1 MANLSWNEI
10 QDRATEFASKWQGET
25 YEKGESQSFW
35 SDFLSIYG
43 VDRRRHGAFFE
54 YAIKKGSGAQGFID
68 MFWPGKLLAEQKSG
82 GKDLVKAG
90 VQAYEYLETMP
101 DHDLPEAIVV
111 SDFASFQFIH
121 LDTRERVEFALADL
135 PKHVKLFGFL
145 INQTSKHLT
154 EESPVNRKAAEA
166 MANLHNQLRDDNYEG
181 HDLEVLLVRLVFCM
195 FADDSGI
202 FDHGVLHEYLLHRTS
217 EDGSDLGP
225 RLMQVFE
232 ALNTPVE
239 KRQSSLDEA
248 VASLPYVNGGLFA
261 ESIRAPYFTSTM
273 RSELLAAMHLDWSK
287 VSPAIFGSMFQGVMD
302 AKARRNLGAHYT
314 SEKNILRVIKPL
326 FLDDLYVEFAQA
338 LAAGPRKKYDELR
351 KFQDKLAGLKF
362 LDPACGSGNFLAITY
377 RELRRLE
384 HKVVAQLAKN
394 SDQQDMFANAGE
406 GAGTLKVNVDQMY
419 GIEIDEF
426 PSLIAQTAIWLTDHQ
441 MNMEY
446 SHQSGR
452 MFKRLPLTVSATIVN
467 ANALRTDWASV
478 VAPSELSYILGNPPF
493 LGQTWQSSE
502 QKEELAHV
510 LSGIKRTGTLDF
522 VAAWYGKATDI
533 MKQNTSIQT
542 ALVSTNSITQGEQ
555 ASILWKYLFEQGVRL
570 NFAHKTFKWTN
581 DAKGNAAVHCVVIG
595 FALFDKITKRLFEY
609 DDIKGDP
616 IEKLVAGF
624 NQYLIETQVLTDI
637 GGIDGVATV
646 FSPVIIQNRSM
657 PIFNVP
663 KMSWGNKP
671 TDGGHLI
678 LSPEERA
685 SALSVE
691 PKIEK
696 YVKRYMSGGDFVKGI
711 ERYCLWLKDANPQ
724 DIRQSIF
731 LTKRVEAV
739 RQERLRSKAK
749 TTRDYAKYPSL
760 FRQIAQPDSDYLA
773 IPEVSSERREYIP
786 MAYLSKDIICS
797 NKVQFIPKASLY
809 HLGIL
814 TSRMHM
820 AWMRAVAGRL
830 KSDYSYSNTLVYNNF
845 IWPEVTESQQ
855 AEISQLVQNILDARA
870 EFPDSSLA
878 DLYDPP
884 TMPPILA
891 KAHAALDKA
900 VDKLYRYEP
909 FATDVDRVTLLF
921 KRYQEIVDAPKN

>member
-10 QDRATEFASKWQGET
+10 QDRATEFASRWQDET

-121 LDTRERVEFALADL
+121 LDTREKVEFALADL

-145 INQTSKHLT
+145 INQTSKHLS

-232 ALNTPVE
+232 ALNTPLE
-239 KRQSSLDEA
+239 KRQSSLDE
-248 VASLPYVNGGLFA
+248 VIASLPYVNGGLFA

-326 FLDDLYVEFAQA
+326 FLDDLYVEFAHV

-351 KFQDKLAGLKF
+351 KFQDKLANLKF
-362 LDPACGSGNFLAITY
+362 LDPACGSGNFLVITY

-384 HKVVAQLAKN
+384 HKVVAQLARN
-394 SDQQDMFANAGE
+394 SDQQDMLANAGE
-406 GAGTLKVNVDQMY
+406 GVGILKVNVDQMY

-467 ANALRTDWASV
+467 ANALTIDWADV

-493 LGQTWQSSE
+493 IGSNLMTPQMRDDLEINFPNVDSVG
-502 QKEELAHV
+502 L
-510 LSGIKRTGTLDF
+510 LDF
-522 VAAWYGKATDI
+522 VSAWYAKALHI
-533 MKQNTSIQT
+533 MQQNSTVKT

-555 ASILWKYLFEQGVRL
+555 VGILWRYLMGQGAII
-570 NFAHKTFKWTN
+570 NFSHRTFKWSN
-581 DAKGNAAVHCVVIG
+581 DAKGNAAVYCVIVG
-595 FALFDKITKRLFEY
+595 FSLQNTAEPKLFEY
-609 DDIKGDP
+609 SDIRSEPNELKAHHINGYLMDAPDIFLSRRTSPISHVPRLTKG
-616 IEKLVAGF
+616 
-624 NQYLIETQVLTDI
+624 NQ
-637 GGIDGVATV
+637 
-646 FSPVIIQNRSM
+646 
-657 PIFNVP
+657 
-663 KMSWGNKP
+663 P

-678 LSPEERA
+678 LSTEEKNELINSEPL
-685 SALSVE
+685 SA
-691 PKIEK
+691 P
-696 YVKRYMSGGDFVKGI
+696 YVKKLIGAHEAMQGGQ
-711 ERYCLWLKDANPQ
+711 RWCLWLVNCPPEQLRKMPLILERVAKVRDKRLASTDPGTQRLAGRSTQFRDLQNPENY
-724 DIRQSIF
+724 ILIPAHSS
-731 LTKRVEAV
+731 EN
-739 RQERLRSKAK
+739 
-749 TTRDYAKYPSL
+749 RDYIPIGYFGKEDIPHNSCM
-760 FRQIAQPDSDYLA
+760 IIPD
-773 IPEVSSERREYIP
+773 
-786 MAYLSKDIICS
+786 
-797 NKVQFIPKASLY
+797 ASLY
-809 HLGIL
+809 HFGIL
-814 TSRMHM
+814 TSKMHM
-820 AWMRAVAGRL
+820 AWVRAVAGRL
-830 KSDYSYSNTLVYNNF
+830 KSDYRYSKDIVYNNF
-845 IWPEVTESQQ
+845 IWPEVSDEQKTEIERLAQ
-855 AEISQLVQNILDARA
+855 AVIDARA
-870 EFPDSSLA
+870 QFPNASLA
-878 DLYDPP
+878 DLYDPF
-884 TMPPILA
+884 TMPPSLD
-891 KAHAALDKA
+891 KAHAALDKV
-900 VDKLYRYEP
+900 VDKLYRRET
-909 FATDVDRVTLLF
+909 FVTDADRVAKLF
-921 KRYQEIVDAPKN
+921 DLYQREVE